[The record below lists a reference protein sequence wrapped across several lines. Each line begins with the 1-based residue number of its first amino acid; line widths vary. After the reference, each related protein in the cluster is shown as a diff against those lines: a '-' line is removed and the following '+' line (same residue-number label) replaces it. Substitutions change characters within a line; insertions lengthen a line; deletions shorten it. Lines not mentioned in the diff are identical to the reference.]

1 MTRCPLTALA
11 IRRECLMAE
20 ARERREARDMA
31 GAAKTE
37 AALKAVNLEILG
49 WGKK

>member
-1 MTRCPLTALA
+1 MTRCPLTTLA
-11 IRRECLMAE
+11 IRRECLMA
-20 ARERREARDMA
+20 EARDMA